1 MHKYVIGLAITL
13 LLGANTA
20 YAADYKVQPGDSLWI
35 ISQRYKISI
44 EQIIKQNSLSSDKL
58 QVGQVLKLNQ
68 PVNQGIPSKTATLTQ
83 VSSTSWLPMTTAQ
96 PVQQVPTESSYRP
109 NTYTVLPGDFPYAIA
124 TKFNITVDQLK
135 QLNNLTSDLIY
146 PGQTLIVSNSNV
158 SRGLVASR
166 SGENTTQ
173 TESNNKEIEDWPE
186 KTYIVQE
193 GDTFATI
200 AQKFNIPLAK
210 LLEYNYRNV
219 NDPLIS
225 GDKLAISDYAPREY
239 TVKEG
244 EDAYPE
250 RYGTA
255 VDWFKEG
262 RYILPIGAKFIVTDT
277 ETGKQ
282 FQMVRFG
289 GVNHLD
295 VETQTLED
303 TNIMKELFGEWKWD
317 PRPVTV
323 FYKGMNIAASLS
335 GMPHTTLENI
345 KDNGITG
352 HQDLYFKNSLPHGA
366 GTSQSYVNQH
376 YAAIKK
382 AEK

>member
-1 MHKYVIGLAITL
+1 MYKHIIGLTITL
-13 LLGANTA
+13 LVAANTA
-20 YAADYKVQPGDSLWI
+20 YAADYKVQSGDSLWI
-35 ISQRYKISI
+35 IAQAM
-44 EQIIKQNSLSSDKL
+44 
-58 QVGQVLKLNQ
+58 
-68 PVNQGIPSKTATLTQ
+68 PSKTSPMNQ
-83 VSSTSWLPMTTAQ
+83 VTSDSWLPMTTTQ
-96 PVQQVPTESSYRP
+96 TEQQSSIDSSYRP
-109 NTYTVLPGDFPYAIA
+109 NTYTVLPGDYPYAIA
-124 TKFNITVDQLK
+124 TKFNITVEQLK
-135 QLNNLTSDLIY
+135 QLNNLTNDLIY
-146 PGQTLIVSNSNV
+146 PGQTLIISNSNV

-166 SGENTTQ
+166 AETPTTDKNKDENTTP
-173 TESNNKEIEDWPE
+173 TKKDWPE
-186 KTYIVQE
+186 GTYTAQD
-193 GDTFATI
+193 GDTFTTI
-200 AQKFNIPLAK
+200 AQKFNVPLSK
-210 LLEYNYRNV
+210 LLEYNYRKT

-239 TVKEG
+239 TVKE
-244 EDAYPE
+244 DDDDSPE

-282 FQMVRFG
+282 FQMTRFG

-295 VETQTLED
+295 VETLTQED

-345 KDNGITG
+345 EENGYTG
-352 HQDLYFKNSLPHGA
+352 HQDMYFKNSLPHGA

-376 YAAIKK
+376 YVAIKD